1 MKGDCYRYMAEIHDG
16 VTSST
21 KLALASYDK
30 AWTLVE
36 ILNAPDRGIQLAKQA
51 FDDAMRE
58 LDMPLDIGYIDTTV
72 IMQLLRDNITL
83 WLAAKRRKRVCL
95 KDNITTYIR
104 SASLD
109 GTESAATPVQI
120 LPLVE

>member
-30 AWTLVE
+30 AWTLV
-36 ILNAPDRGIQLAKQA
+36 ILKAPDRVIQLAKQA

-58 LDMPLDIGYIDTTV
+58 LDIRLDIGYIDTTV

-95 KDNITTYIR
+95 KDKITTY
-104 SASLD
+104 
-109 GTESAATPVQI
+109 
-120 LPLVE
+120 